1 MKTINSILNDYLEIF
16 NSYVNPQKIRDK
28 KIDKLIN
35 NITGDG
41 NSKKKITGIK
51 AFVSE
56 DMPSI
61 PSLNYEK
68 DKSSKKMILHEFYSP
83 SNEF

>member
-16 NSYVNPQKIRDK
+16 NSYVNPQKIRET

-41 NSKKKITGIK
+41 NPKKITGIK
-51 AFVSE
+51 AYVSE
-56 DMPSI
+56 DI
-61 PSLNYEK
+61 PSTYQKNEL
-68 DKSSKKMILHEFYSP
+68 SKKINLHEFYSP

>member
-16 NSYVNPQKIRDK
+16 NSYVNPQKIRET

-41 NSKKKITGIK
+41 NPKKITGIK

-56 DMPSI
+56 DIPSI

>member
-16 NSYVNPQKIRDK
+16 NSYVNPQKIRET

-41 NSKKKITGIK
+41 NPKKITGIK
-51 AFVSE
+51 AYVSE
-56 DMPSI
+56 DI
-61 PSLNYEK
+61 PSTYEK
-68 DKSSKKMILHEFYSP
+68 DKSSKKINLHEFYSP